1 MNIDKKM
8 RTIKFRA
15 WDKKEKKMFDVCDL
29 YLQTTNR
36 YGVSFISGE
45 TFNAEDIELMQYTGL
60 HDKNGKEIYE
70 GDIVR
75 GNFYYNGVVEFNIG
89 FIEWADKLGRW
100 WVSDKNN
107 DMFSEFNTS
116 DGIEEE
122 TIINDELT
130 ECLIDKC
137 EVIGN
142 IYENS
147 KLIN

>member
-60 HDKNGKEIYE
+60 KDKNGKEIYE
-70 GDIVR
+70 GDILD
-75 GNFYYNGVVEFNIG
+75 GGYVVEWETMEDNEMGFGVGIG
-89 FIEWADKLGRW
+89 FNVHPDIVED
-100 WVSDKNN
+100 S
-107 DMFSEFNTS
+107 
-116 DGIEEE
+116 
-122 TIINDELT
+122 
-130 ECLIDKC
+130 